1 MRMLALLVL
10 VVGVAVV
17 GSQAV
22 SAQPGKGKVVA
33 SATGAGHVTQN
44 AKLRTFSF
52 TAREYADG
60 TVKGQA
66 QLRNRGDT
74 NTPIHVRV
82 TCLNVVGE
90 VAHMTGYVSKI
101 RTPTPPLLVV
111 DSKVSFSVHDN
122 GPTGDLISLA
132 SFHGNVAAL
141 NCESTFTAPTLAV
154 AKGQVKVRP

>member
-1 MRMLALLVL
+1 MRKLALLVL

-74 NTPIHVRV
+74 NTPIHVRDHV
-82 TCLNVVGE
+82 LERRRRRGSHDRLRLE
-90 VAHMTGYVSKI
+90 DQDRDAAPDRRRLEG
-101 RTPTPPLLVV
+101 LVLG
-111 DSKVSFSVHDN
+111 SR
-122 GPTGDLISLA
+122 
-132 SFHGNVAAL
+132 
-141 NCESTFTAPTLAV
+141 
-154 AKGQVKVRP
+154 QRPDR